1 MLGRDAAARGTVAR
15 RVTRPGAEIRR
26 NVLCPNMKTLTD
38 LLWQRGGVEIVLR
51 TYA

>member
-1 MLGRDAAARGTVAR
+1 MLGCDASAHGTIAR

-38 LLWQRGGVEIVLR
+38 LLRQRGVEIVLR